1 MAVTS
6 IWPIKGR
13 ISKVIDYARNPEKVT
28 EGGFQKQAELHMI
41 EGVMEYAANDMKTE
55 QRSYVTCLNCRED
68 EAAKQFMETKEYWSR
83 ILGVDKTGGRVCFHG
98 YQSFAAGE
106 VTAEQAHQ
114 IGVELAQRL
123 WGEQFEVLVATHCNT
138 GHYHTHFVINSVS
151 WRDGHKFH
159 NGPEDYQPMRDIS
172 DRLCLKYGLSVVE
185 EPVGRGKNHGEYLAE
200 QNGLP
205 TVRGLIRRDIEEAI
219 AASVTSEEFFARMN
233 EKGYEIKVR
242 TDSGSLLK
250 YPAIRPPGA
259 ARFFRFHKLGSGFA
273 LDEILDRVSD
283 NYRRKLPFPEEEQEE
298 VRRYREKTQP
308 REKPTGLRALYIR
321 YCYELH
327 IIEKHPASAKRV
339 SFLMRQ
345 DLTRMDLLDE
355 QTRLLAEHRIETK
368 DDLDS
373 YRRKA
378 TDEIG
383 SLSELR
389 KDLRNELKR
398 VQRKDDQE
406 ATADIKARI
415 GTASEAIK
423 KKKHELYLCD
433 CIEARSAPMER
444 ELDALIREQSKGKEE
459 KNDEQHLGRG
469 GRAGRTDVPGRG

>member
-6 IWPIKGR
+6 IWPIRGR
-13 ISKVIDYARNPEKVT
+13 VGKVIDYARNPEKVT
-28 EGGFQKQAELHMI
+28 EGGLQKQAELHMI

-83 ILGVDKTGGRVCFHG
+83 VLGKDKTGGRVCFHG

-114 IGVELAQRL
+114 IGVELAKRL

-159 NGPEDYQPMRDIS
+159 NGPEDYQPMREIS
-172 DRLCLKYGLSVVE
+172 DRLCLKYGLSIVE
-185 EPVGRGKNHGEYLAE
+185 EPVGRGMNRAEYDAEKNGM
-200 QNGLP
+200 P
-205 TVRGLIRRDIEEAI
+205 TVRGLIRQDIEEAI
-219 AASVTSEEFFARMN
+219 AASVTSDEFFARMS

-242 TDSGSLLK
+242 SDSGSLLK
-250 YPAIRPPGA
+250 YPAIRPPDA
-259 ARFFRFHKLGSGFA
+259 ARFFRFHKLGAGFA
-273 LDEILDRVSD
+273 LDEILDRVAD

-298 VRRYREKTQP
+298 VKRYREKTQP

-327 IIEKHPASAKRV
+327 IIEKHPASVKRV
-339 SFLMRQ
+339 SFLMRE

-355 QTRLLAEHRIETK
+355 QTRLLADHLIETK
-368 DDLDS
+368 EDLDS
-373 YRRKA
+373 YREKA
-378 TDEIG
+378 TEEIE
-383 SLSELR
+383 SLTELR

-398 VQRKDDQE
+398 VQRKGEPE
-406 ATADIKARI
+406 AAADIKARI
-415 GTASEAIK
+415 GAASEEIK

-444 ELDALIREQSKGKEE
+444 DLDALIREQNERKEE
-459 KNDEQHLGRG
+459 KDNEQHVGRS
-469 GRAGRTDVPGRG
+469 GRTSRTDVAGRG

>member
-1 MAVTS
+1 M
-6 IWPIKGR
+6 
-13 ISKVIDYARNPEKVT
+13 IDYARNPEKVT
-28 EGGFQKQAELHMI
+28 EGSFQKQAELHMI
-41 EGVMEYAANDMKTE
+41 EGIMEYAANDMKTE

-68 EAAKQFMETKEYWSR
+68 EAAKQFMETKEFWSR
-83 ILGVDKTGGRVCFHG
+83 KSGVDKTGGRVCFHG

-123 WGEQFEVLVATHCNT
+123 WGEQFEVLIATHCNT
-138 GHYHTHFVINSVS
+138 GHYHNHYVLNSVS
-151 WRDGHKFH
+151 WRDGHKFD
-159 NGPEDYQPMRDIS
+159 NLRTDYLAMKEMS
-172 DRLCLKYGLSVVE
+172 DRLCLKYGLSLVE
-185 EPVGRGKNHGEYLAE
+185 ENPGGRGMNRAEYEAEKNGV
-200 QNGLP
+200 P
-205 TVRGLIRRDIEEAI
+205 TVRGLIRQDIEEAI

-233 EKGYEIKVR
+233 EKGYEINVR
-242 TDSGSLLK
+242 SDSGSLLK
-250 YPAIRPPGA
+250 HPAIRPPGA
-259 ARFFRFHKLGSGFA
+259 VRFFRFHKLGSGFA

-283 NYRRKLPFPEEEQEE
+283 NYHRKLPFPEEEQEE

-327 IIEKHPASAKRV
+327 IIEKHPASVKRV

-378 TDEIG
+378 ADEIE
-383 SLSELR
+383 SLTEIR

-398 VQRKDDQE
+398 VQRKDDPE

-444 ELDALIREQSKGKEE
+444 ELDALIGEQNKGKEE
-459 KNDEQHLGRG
+459 RDDEQHLRRSGRT
-469 GRAGRTDVPGRG
+469 GRTDVPGRG

>member
-1 MAVTS
+1 M
-6 IWPIKGR
+6 
-13 ISKVIDYARNPEKVT
+13 IDYARNPEKVT

-259 ARFFRFHKLGSGFA
+259 GRFFRFHKLGSGFA
-273 LDEILDRVSD
+273 LGEILDRVSD

-378 TDEIG
+378 TDEIE
-383 SLSELR
+383 SLTELR

-398 VQRKDDQE
+398 VQRKDDPE

-444 ELDALIREQSKGKEE
+444 ELDALIGEQSKGKEE
-459 KNDEQHLGRG
+459 KNDEQHLGRS
-469 GRAGRTDVPGRG
+469 GRTGRTNVPGRG

>member
-6 IWPIKGR
+6 IWPIRGR
-13 ISKVIDYARNPEKVT
+13 VGKVIDYARNPEKVT
-28 EGGFQKQAELHMI
+28 EGSFKKQAELHMI

-83 ILGVDKTGGRVCFHG
+83 VLGKDKTGGRVCFHG

-114 IGVELAQRL
+114 IGVELAKRL

-159 NGPEDYQPMRDIS
+159 NGPEDYQPMREIS
-172 DRLCLKYGLSVVE
+172 DRLCLKYGLSIVE
-185 EPVGRGKNHGEYLAE
+185 EPVGRGMNRGEYDAE
-200 QNGLP
+200 KNGMP
-205 TVRGLIRRDIEEAI
+205 TVRGLIRQDVEEAI
-219 AASVTSEEFFARMN
+219 AASVTSEEFFAHMS

-242 TDSGSLLK
+242 SDSGSLLK

-259 ARFFRFHKLGSGFA
+259 ARFFRFHKLGAGFA
-273 LDEILDRVSD
+273 LDEILDRVAD

-298 VRRYREKTQP
+298 VKRYREKTQP

-327 IIEKHPASAKRV
+327 IIEKHPASVKRV
-339 SFLMRQ
+339 SFLMRE
-345 DLTRMDLLDE
+345 DLTRMELLDE

-368 DDLDS
+368 EDMDS
-373 YRRKA
+373 YRKKA
-378 TDEIG
+378 TEEIE
-383 SLSELR
+383 SLTELR

-398 VQRKDDQE
+398 VQRKGDPE
-406 ATADIKARI
+406 AVADIKARI
-415 GTASEAIK
+415 GAASEEIK

-433 CIEARSAPMER
+433 FIEARSAPMER
-444 ELDALIREQSKGKEE
+444 DLDALIREQNEGKEE
-459 KNDEQHLGRG
+459 KDNEQHLGRS
-469 GRAGRTDVPGRG
+469 GRTSRSDVAGRG